1 LGDIPVEARIAV
13 LASKSTQT
21 TGNQR
26 KTMSGFVIEPPTV
39 TTLPVQGSDDLFPV
53 SEIYCVGRNYADHAI
68 EMGHDPDREAPF
80 FFMKPRY
87 TVLTSKQQMQ
97 YPSHS
102 QDVHHEVELVVALK
116 SGGQN
121 ISVAD
126 AVDHI
131 FGYGVGID
139 MTRRDLQGQ
148 AKEKSRPWESG
159 KTFLHASPCSEL
171 VSIEQSGQLNEGN
184 IQLRVNDE
192 LRQEGNLNQMIWK
205 VSEVISRLS
214 ELFYLQAGDLIYTG
228 TPAGVGPI
236 ARGDRLTAII
246 ENVTR
251 LDLEVAQ
258 G

>member
-1 LGDIPVEARIAV
+1 
-13 LASKSTQT
+13 
-21 TGNQR
+21 
-26 KTMSGFVIEPPTV
+26 MSGFVIASPNI
-39 TTLPVQGSDDLFPV
+39 TTLAVRGSVDLFPV

-68 EMGHDPDREAPF
+68 EMGHDPNREAPF

-87 TVLTSKQQMQ
+87 TILTSSQKMH
-97 YPSHS
+97 YPAHS
-102 QDVHHEVELVVALK
+102 KDVHHEVELVVALR
-116 SGGQN
+116 SGGEN
-121 ISVAD
+121 ISVED
-126 AVDHI
+126 AAGHI

-139 MTRRDLQGQ
+139 MTRRDLQAQ
-148 AKEKSRPWESG
+148 AKEKRRPWESG

-171 VSIEQSGQLNEGN
+171 ISIEQTGELNGGN

-192 LRQEGNLNQMIWK
+192 LRQSGNLNQMIWK

-214 ELFYLQAGDLIYTG
+214 ELFHLQPGDLIYTG

-236 ARGDRLTAII
+236 ERGDRLTAII
-246 ENVTR
+246 DNVTR